1 MKDRTPRFLPNH
13 AAIEKL
19 APAKLNLF
27 LRITG
32 LRNNGYHEI
41 ASLFVPV
48 ALYDTLRISKRER
61 GIEVH
66 CSGRKAPRGS
76 ANLVHRAATYFFE
89 NTGIDEGAEVRL
101 TKNIPVASGL
111 GGGSSDAAATLL
123 GLNQLW
129 GNPLKRGEL
138 EKIAL
143 CLGADVPFF
152 LLCRPAVAR
161 GIGEI
166 LRPIEG
172 LPSFWYVIVSS
183 PIMVST
189 AWAYSEVKLELTNK
203 ADLNKIYSFEKADIN
218 IPDMLSNDLESVT
231 FGKHPFL
238 RSIKTSLIELGALGS
253 LMSGSGPSIF
263 GLFNS
268 EKKAQ
273 EAGKILASDTRGD
286 VFVVKGLNETSARG
300 GLIAD

>member
-1 MKDRTPRFLPNH
+1 MKDRTPRSLPNH
-13 AAIEKL
+13 AAIEKF
-19 APAKLNLF
+19 APAKINLF

-61 GIEVH
+61 GLAVH
-66 CSGRKAPRGS
+66 CSGKKVPRGS

-89 NTGIDEGAEVRL
+89 NTGIDEGAEIRL

-123 GLNQLW
+123 ALNQLW
-129 GNPLKRGEL
+129 GKPLKKREL
-138 EKIAL
+138 EEIAL

-152 LLCRPAVAR
+152 LLRRPALAR

-172 LPSFWYVIVSS
+172 LPSFWYVIVS
-183 PIMVST
+183 PTVMVST
-189 AWAYSEVKLELTNK
+189 AWAYSKIKLELTNEE
-203 ADLNKIYSFEKADIN
+203 DLNKIYFLKKADTN

-238 RSIKTSLIELGALGS
+238 HSIKTSLIELGALGS

-273 EAGKILASDTRGD
+273 EAGKILASETRGD
-286 VFVVKGLNETSARG
+286 VFVVKGLS
-300 GLIAD
+300 

>member
-1 MKDRTPRFLPNH
+1 MKDRTPRSLPNH
-13 AAIEKL
+13 AAIEKF

-27 LRITG
+27 LKITG

-61 GIEVH
+61 SLELY
-66 CSGRKAPRGS
+66 CSGRKVPRGNE
-76 ANLVHRAATYFFE
+76 NLVHRAATYFFE
-89 NTGIDEGAEVRL
+89 NTGIDGGAEIRL
-101 TKNIPVASGL
+101 TKNIPVSSGL

-129 GNPLKRGEL
+129 GKPLKKGRL
-138 EKIAL
+138 EAIAL

-152 LLCRPAVAR
+152 LLQRPAVAR

-166 LRPIEG
+166 LRPIKDI
-172 LPSFWYVIVSS
+172 PSFWYVIVS
-183 PIMVST
+183 PAIMVST
-189 AWAYSEVKLELTNK
+189 AWAYNKVKLELTNQE
-203 ADLNKIYSFEKADIN
+203 DLDKIYAFRKVDTN
-218 IPDMLSNDLESVT
+218 IPDMLSNDLEQVT

-268 EKKAQ
+268 KKKAQ
-273 EAGKILASDTRGD
+273 DAGKILASDTRGD
-286 VFVVKGLNETSARG
+286 VFVVKGLG
-300 GLIAD
+300 